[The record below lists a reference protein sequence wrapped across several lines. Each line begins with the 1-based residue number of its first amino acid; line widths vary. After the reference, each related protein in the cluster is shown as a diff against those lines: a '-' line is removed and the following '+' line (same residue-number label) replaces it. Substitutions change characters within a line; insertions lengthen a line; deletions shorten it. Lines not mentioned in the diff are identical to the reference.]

1 MNRESFLE
9 TIRRQCSEDIVEAY
23 QQAVHMD
30 KTGTPVVDYEQLS
43 KMLNRLMKNVA
54 KDGVTHLEFA
64 ELVYSN
70 LPQASGKISLKPPVV
85 VAVPGE
91 ARKVAA

>member
-23 QQAVHMD
+23 QAAVHVD
-30 KTGTPVVDYEQLS
+30 KDGHPNVDYEQLS
-43 KMLNRLMKNVA
+43 KLLNRLMKNVA
-54 KDGVTHLEFA
+54 KEGITHLEFA

-70 LPQASGKISLKPPVV
+70 LPQASGRISLKPPVV
-85 VAVPGE
+85 VPVPVD